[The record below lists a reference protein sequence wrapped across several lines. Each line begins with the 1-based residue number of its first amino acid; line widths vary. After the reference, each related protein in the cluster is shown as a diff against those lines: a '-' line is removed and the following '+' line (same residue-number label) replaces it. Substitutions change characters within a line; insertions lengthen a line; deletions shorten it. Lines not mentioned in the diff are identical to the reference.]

1 MRPKLLLNLCAGDI
15 ASGWWGKMAGGKESE
30 NERQR
35 VGRGMYARREEEGLR
50 GDELILGI

>member
-1 MRPKLLLNLCAGDI
+1 MRDKG
-15 ASGWWGKMAGGKESE
+15 M
-30 NERQR
+30 